1 MKISVELSEENI
13 RAILADWLN
22 VKYKMSLRSE
32 QLHIEVK
39 SKQNY
44 KSEWEIADIRLKQ
57 EIIPYCEPGFDP

>member
-1 MKISVELSEENI
+1 MKVSIELSEENI

-22 VKYKMSLRSE
+22 SNYKLNLRGD

-44 KSEWEIADIRLKQ
+44 RSEWEVADIRLKQ
-57 EIIPYCEPGFDP
+57 EIVLFSEVGKDD

>member
-13 RAILADWLN
+13 RSILADFLN
-22 VKYKMSLRSE
+22 QKYNLNLRGD

-44 KSEWEIADIRLKQ
+44 KSEWEMANIRLKQ
-57 EIIPYCEPGFDP
+57 ELIPRQEEI